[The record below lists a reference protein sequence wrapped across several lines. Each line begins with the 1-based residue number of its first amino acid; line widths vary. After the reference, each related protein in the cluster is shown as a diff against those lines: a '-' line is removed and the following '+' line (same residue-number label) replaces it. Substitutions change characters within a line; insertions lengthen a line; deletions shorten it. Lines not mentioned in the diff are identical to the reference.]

1 MEQLLRCPVFKEWC
15 KFFPLFRWMR
25 CLQSSVHSHGEL
37 TPWIFREKSQ
47 PRLTRIYSATSYI
60 NLKTKL
66 AHLLFTLCDFHRPLQ
81 VWLITFKPDCLCPV
95 DTSSTQKCS
104 SSRGRC
110 HTQVPGPDNVGH
122 SLLTAPAEALTLHRA
137 PLCFPQPN
145 HISHSSANLTLIK
158 YT

>member
-1 MEQLLRCPVFKEWC
+1 MEQLLLCPVFKEWC
-15 KFFPLFRWMR
+15 KFFPLFRWLR

-47 PRLTRIYSATSYI
+47 PRLIRIYSATSYI

-66 AHLLFTLCDFHRPLQ
+66 SHLLFTLCDFHRPLQ
-81 VWLITFKPDCLCPV
+81 VWLTTFKPDCLCPA

-110 HTQVPGPDNVGH
+110 QD
-122 SLLTAPAEALTLHRA
+122 LTMWGTASSQPLAEALTLHRA